1 MGIYLDNAAT
11 SFPKPKEVATAVYD
25 FMVNNGTSSGRG
37 SYKKAMQS
45 DYIVYECRKLI
56 GKLFNFDNPKKV
68 VLTSNVTDSLNIA
81 MRGILKENDHVI
93 TSSLEHNAVWR
104 CLKTLERDINIKIDT
119 VECSKDGI
127 TNSQDIKKYI
137 KKDTALIVFT
147 QASNVLGTI
156 QPIREIGAIA
166 REHNIPFLV
175 DSAQSAGAM
184 KIDVK
189 EDNIDILAFTG
200 HKSLLGPMG
209 TGGLIINTD
218 IDIKPLKAGGTGGD
232 SAYEYQPDYYP
243 NHLETGTSNVSGIAG
258 LREAIKF
265 LNKDKGMSI
274 EKLPRYY
281 TELERRLEIIKRIH
295 KGCNASDISDM
306 AYELML
312 DESNI
317 HRDLRIISD
326 GEMSVMGQRVKVEY
340 RKQNDENG
348 EEYIL
353 STAHPLFLVQNLEQI
368 IALLNG
374 LKYSYEI
381 YGYKEYARETAVSI
395 WMQLSD
401 YATNRIL
408 NELPKEELKIDI
420 NWYKMIAD
428 EAEERKRKLEEE
440 EDYIIDSFKTEE
452 FISNLGKNKEHSYLK
467 NLKNPRK

>member
-68 VLTSNVTDSLNIA
+68 VFTSNVTDSLNIA

-127 TNSQDIKKYI
+127 TNPQDIKKYI
-137 KKDTALIVFT
+137 REGTALIVFT

-265 LNKDKGMSI
+265 LNKEGIENIHNKEKELTKYAL
-274 EKLPRYY
+274 EKLE
-281 TELERRLEIIKRIH
+281 TVK
-295 KGCNASDISDM
+295 DI
-306 AYELML
+306 
-312 DESNI
+312 
-317 HRDLRIISD
+317 
-326 GEMSVMGQRVKVEY
+326 
-340 RKQNDENG
+340 
-348 EEYIL
+348 
-353 STAHPLFLVQNLEQI
+353 
-368 IALLNG
+368 
-374 LKYSYEI
+374 EI
-381 YGYKEYARETAVSI
+381 YGPKDCEKMLSVISFNIKYKRPEDVGSILDQKYDIMLRAGLHCAPTAHSVI
-395 WMQLSD
+395 GTKERGTL
-401 YATNRIL
+401 RIGLGYFNEKEDIDKLVEAL
-408 NELPKEELKIDI
+408 N
-420 NWYKMIAD
+420 
-428 EAEERKRKLEEE
+428 
-440 EDYIIDSFKTEE
+440 
-452 FISNLGKNKEHSYLK
+452 NL
-467 NLKNPRK
+467 

>member
-68 VLTSNVTDSLNIA
+68 VFTSNVTDSLNIA

-209 TGGLIINTD
+209 TGGLIINTN

-265 LNKDKGMSI
+265 LNKEGIENIHNKEKELTKYAL
-274 EKLPRYY
+274 EKLE
-281 TELERRLEIIKRIH
+281 TVK
-295 KGCNASDISDM
+295 DI
-306 AYELML
+306 
-312 DESNI
+312 
-317 HRDLRIISD
+317 
-326 GEMSVMGQRVKVEY
+326 
-340 RKQNDENG
+340 
-348 EEYIL
+348 
-353 STAHPLFLVQNLEQI
+353 
-368 IALLNG
+368 
-374 LKYSYEI
+374 EI
-381 YGYKEYARETAVSI
+381 YGPKDCEKMLSVISFNIKYKRPEDVGSILDQKYDIMLRAGLHCAPTAHSMI
-395 WMQLSD
+395 GTKDRGTL
-401 YATNRIL
+401 RIGLGYFNKKEDIDKLVEAL
-408 NELPKEELKIDI
+408 N
-420 NWYKMIAD
+420 
-428 EAEERKRKLEEE
+428 
-440 EDYIIDSFKTEE
+440 
-452 FISNLGKNKEHSYLK
+452 NL
-467 NLKNPRK
+467 

>member
-68 VLTSNVTDSLNIA
+68 VFTSNVTDSLNIA

-265 LNKDKGMSI
+265 LNKEGIENIHNKEKELTKYALEKLETVKDIEIYGPKDCEKMLSVISFNIKDKTPEDVGSILDQKYDIMLRAGLHCAPTAHSVIGTKDRGTLRIGLGYFNKKEDI
-274 EKLPRYY
+274 EKL
-281 TELERRLEIIKRIH
+281 
-295 KGCNASDISDM
+295 
-306 AYELML
+306 
-312 DESNI
+312 
-317 HRDLRIISD
+317 
-326 GEMSVMGQRVKVEY
+326 VEAL
-340 RKQNDENG
+340 N
-348 EEYIL
+348 
-353 STAHPLFLVQNLEQI
+353 NL
-368 IALLNG
+368 
-374 LKYSYEI
+374 
-381 YGYKEYARETAVSI
+381 
-395 WMQLSD
+395 
-401 YATNRIL
+401 
-408 NELPKEELKIDI
+408 
-420 NWYKMIAD
+420 
-428 EAEERKRKLEEE
+428 
-440 EDYIIDSFKTEE
+440 
-452 FISNLGKNKEHSYLK
+452 
-467 NLKNPRK
+467 

>member
-68 VLTSNVTDSLNIA
+68 VFTSNVTDSLNIA

-127 TNSQDIKKYI
+127 TNPQDIKKYI

-265 LNKDKGMSI
+265 LNKEGIENIHNKEKELTKYAL
-274 EKLPRYY
+274 EKLE
-281 TELERRLEIIKRIH
+281 TVK
-295 KGCNASDISDM
+295 DI
-306 AYELML
+306 
-312 DESNI
+312 
-317 HRDLRIISD
+317 
-326 GEMSVMGQRVKVEY
+326 
-340 RKQNDENG
+340 
-348 EEYIL
+348 
-353 STAHPLFLVQNLEQI
+353 
-368 IALLNG
+368 
-374 LKYSYEI
+374 EI
-381 YGYKEYARETAVSI
+381 YGPKDCEKMLSVISFNIKDKTPEDVGSILDQKYDIMIRAGLHCAPTAHSVIGTKDRGTLRIGLGYFNEKEDIDKLVEA
-395 WMQLSD
+395 
-401 YATNRIL
+401 L
-408 NELPKEELKIDI
+408 N
-420 NWYKMIAD
+420 
-428 EAEERKRKLEEE
+428 
-440 EDYIIDSFKTEE
+440 
-452 FISNLGKNKEHSYLK
+452 NL
-467 NLKNPRK
+467 

>member
-68 VLTSNVTDSLNIA
+68 VFTSNVTDSLNIA
-81 MRGILKENDHVI
+81 MRGILKDNDHVI

-127 TNSQDIKKYI
+127 TNPQDIKKYI

-184 KIDVK
+184 KIDFK

-265 LNKDKGMSI
+265 LNKEGIENIHNKEKELTKYAL
-274 EKLPRYY
+274 EKLE
-281 TELERRLEIIKRIH
+281 TVK
-295 KGCNASDISDM
+295 DI
-306 AYELML
+306 
-312 DESNI
+312 
-317 HRDLRIISD
+317 
-326 GEMSVMGQRVKVEY
+326 
-340 RKQNDENG
+340 
-348 EEYIL
+348 
-353 STAHPLFLVQNLEQI
+353 
-368 IALLNG
+368 
-374 LKYSYEI
+374 EI
-381 YGYKEYARETAVSI
+381 YGPKDCEKMLSVISFNIKDKRPEDVGSILDQKYDIMLRAGLHCAPTAHSVIGTKERGT
-395 WMQLSD
+395 L
-401 YATNRIL
+401 RIGLGYFNEKEDIDKLVEAL
-408 NELPKEELKIDI
+408 N
-420 NWYKMIAD
+420 
-428 EAEERKRKLEEE
+428 
-440 EDYIIDSFKTEE
+440 
-452 FISNLGKNKEHSYLK
+452 NL
-467 NLKNPRK
+467 

>member
-1 MGIYLDNAAT
+1 MGIYLDNGAT
-11 SFPKPKEVATAVYD
+11 SFPKPKEVANAVYD

-81 MRGILKENDHVI
+81 IRGILKENDHVI

-127 TNSQDIKKYI
+127 TNPEDVKKYI
-137 KKDTALIVFT
+137 KDNTALIVFT
-147 QASNVLGTI
+147 QASNVLGTV
-156 QPIREIGAIA
+156 QPIREIGKIA
-166 REHNIPFLV
+166 RENNIPFLV
-175 DSAQSAGAM
+175 DAAQSAGAM

-209 TGGLIINTD
+209 TGGLVINTD

-265 LNKDKGMSI
+265 LNKEGI
-274 EKLPRYY
+274 E
-281 TELERRLEIIKRIH
+281 
-295 KGCNASDISDM
+295 
-306 AYELML
+306 
-312 DESNI
+312 NI
-317 HRDLRIISD
+317 HNKEKELTKYALQKL
-326 GEMSVMGQRVKVEY
+326 ETVK
-340 RKQNDENG
+340 D
-348 EEYIL
+348 I
-353 STAHPLFLVQNLEQI
+353 
-368 IALLNG
+368 
-374 LKYSYEI
+374 EI
-381 YGYKEYARETAVSI
+381 YGPKDCEKMLSVISFNIKGKRPEDVGSILDQKYDIMLRAGLHCAPTAHSIIGTKERGT
-395 WMQLSD
+395 L
-401 YATNRIL
+401 RIGIGYF
-408 NELPKEELKIDI
+408 NE
-420 NWYKMIAD
+420 
-428 EAEERKRKLEEE
+428 
-440 EDYIIDSFKTEE
+440 
-452 FISNLGKNKEHSYLK
+452 KEHIDKLVDAL
-467 NLKNPRK
+467 NTL

>member
-68 VLTSNVTDSLNIA
+68 VFTSNVTDSLNIA

-127 TNSQDIKKYI
+127 TNQQDIKKYI

-265 LNKDKGMSI
+265 LNKEGIENIHNKEKELTKYAL
-274 EKLPRYY
+274 EKLE
-281 TELERRLEIIKRIH
+281 TVK
-295 KGCNASDISDM
+295 DI
-306 AYELML
+306 
-312 DESNI
+312 
-317 HRDLRIISD
+317 
-326 GEMSVMGQRVKVEY
+326 
-340 RKQNDENG
+340 
-348 EEYIL
+348 
-353 STAHPLFLVQNLEQI
+353 
-368 IALLNG
+368 
-374 LKYSYEI
+374 EI
-381 YGYKEYARETAVSI
+381 YGPKDCEKMLSVISFNIKDKTPEDVGSILDQKYDIMLRAGLHCAPTAHSVIGTKERGT
-395 WMQLSD
+395 L
-401 YATNRIL
+401 RIGLGYFNEKEDIDKLVEAL
-408 NELPKEELKIDI
+408 N
-420 NWYKMIAD
+420 
-428 EAEERKRKLEEE
+428 
-440 EDYIIDSFKTEE
+440 
-452 FISNLGKNKEHSYLK
+452 NL
-467 NLKNPRK
+467 

>member
-68 VLTSNVTDSLNIA
+68 IFTSNVTDSLNIA

-127 TNSQDIKKYI
+127 TNPQDIKKYI

-156 QPIREIGAIA
+156 QPIREIGSIA

-209 TGGLIINTD
+209 TGGLIINTN

-265 LNKDKGMSI
+265 LNKEGIENIHNKEKELTKYAL
-274 EKLPRYY
+274 EKLE
-281 TELERRLEIIKRIH
+281 TVK
-295 KGCNASDISDM
+295 DI
-306 AYELML
+306 
-312 DESNI
+312 
-317 HRDLRIISD
+317 
-326 GEMSVMGQRVKVEY
+326 
-340 RKQNDENG
+340 
-348 EEYIL
+348 
-353 STAHPLFLVQNLEQI
+353 
-368 IALLNG
+368 
-374 LKYSYEI
+374 EI
-381 YGYKEYARETAVSI
+381 YGPKDCEKMLSVISFNIKDKRPEDVGSILDQKYDIMLRAGLHCAPTAHSVIGTKERGT
-395 WMQLSD
+395 L
-401 YATNRIL
+401 RIGLGYFNEKEDIDKLVEAL
-408 NELPKEELKIDI
+408 N
-420 NWYKMIAD
+420 
-428 EAEERKRKLEEE
+428 
-440 EDYIIDSFKTEE
+440 
-452 FISNLGKNKEHSYLK
+452 NL
-467 NLKNPRK
+467 

>member
-68 VLTSNVTDSLNIA
+68 VFTSNVTDSLNIA

-127 TNSQDIKKYI
+127 TNPQDIKKYI

-166 REHNIPFLV
+166 RDHNIPFLV

-218 IDIKPLKAGGTGGD
+218 IDIKPLKSGGTGGD

-265 LNKDKGMSI
+265 LNKEGIENIHNKEKELTKYAL
-274 EKLPRYY
+274 EKLE
-281 TELERRLEIIKRIH
+281 TVK
-295 KGCNASDISDM
+295 DI
-306 AYELML
+306 
-312 DESNI
+312 
-317 HRDLRIISD
+317 
-326 GEMSVMGQRVKVEY
+326 
-340 RKQNDENG
+340 
-348 EEYIL
+348 
-353 STAHPLFLVQNLEQI
+353 
-368 IALLNG
+368 
-374 LKYSYEI
+374 EI
-381 YGYKEYARETAVSI
+381 YGPKDCEKMLSVISFNIKDKRPEDVGSILDQKYDIMLRAGLHCAPTAHSVIGTKERGT
-395 WMQLSD
+395 L
-401 YATNRIL
+401 RIGLGYFNEKEDIDKLVEGL
-408 NELPKEELKIDI
+408 N
-420 NWYKMIAD
+420 
-428 EAEERKRKLEEE
+428 
-440 EDYIIDSFKTEE
+440 
-452 FISNLGKNKEHSYLK
+452 YL
-467 NLKNPRK
+467 

>member
-68 VLTSNVTDSLNIA
+68 VFTSNVTDSLNIA

-127 TNSQDIKKYI
+127 TNPQDIKKYI

-265 LNKDKGMSI
+265 LNKEGIENIHNKEKELTKYAL
-274 EKLPRYY
+274 EKLE
-281 TELERRLEIIKRIH
+281 TVK
-295 KGCNASDISDM
+295 DI
-306 AYELML
+306 
-312 DESNI
+312 
-317 HRDLRIISD
+317 
-326 GEMSVMGQRVKVEY
+326 
-340 RKQNDENG
+340 
-348 EEYIL
+348 
-353 STAHPLFLVQNLEQI
+353 
-368 IALLNG
+368 
-374 LKYSYEI
+374 EI
-381 YGYKEYARETAVSI
+381 YGPKDCEKMLSVISFNIKDKRPEDVGSILDQKYDIMLRAGLHCAPTAHSVIGTKDRGTLRIGLGYFNEKEDIDKLVEA
-395 WMQLSD
+395 
-401 YATNRIL
+401 L
-408 NELPKEELKIDI
+408 N
-420 NWYKMIAD
+420 
-428 EAEERKRKLEEE
+428 
-440 EDYIIDSFKTEE
+440 
-452 FISNLGKNKEHSYLK
+452 NL
-467 NLKNPRK
+467 

>member
-68 VLTSNVTDSLNIA
+68 IFTSNVTDSLNIA

-209 TGGLIINTD
+209 TGGLIINTN

-265 LNKDKGMSI
+265 LNKEGIENIHNKEKELTKYAL
-274 EKLPRYY
+274 EKLE
-281 TELERRLEIIKRIH
+281 TVK
-295 KGCNASDISDM
+295 DI
-306 AYELML
+306 
-312 DESNI
+312 
-317 HRDLRIISD
+317 
-326 GEMSVMGQRVKVEY
+326 
-340 RKQNDENG
+340 
-348 EEYIL
+348 
-353 STAHPLFLVQNLEQI
+353 
-368 IALLNG
+368 
-374 LKYSYEI
+374 EI
-381 YGYKEYARETAVSI
+381 YGPKDCEKMLSVISFNIKDKRPEDVGSILDQKYDIMLRAGLHCAPTAHSVIGTKERGT
-395 WMQLSD
+395 L
-401 YATNRIL
+401 RIGLGYFNEKEDIDKLVEAL
-408 NELPKEELKIDI
+408 N
-420 NWYKMIAD
+420 
-428 EAEERKRKLEEE
+428 
-440 EDYIIDSFKTEE
+440 
-452 FISNLGKNKEHSYLK
+452 NL
-467 NLKNPRK
+467 

>member
-68 VLTSNVTDSLNIA
+68 VFTSNVTDSLNIA

-127 TNSQDIKKYI
+127 TNPQDIKKYI

-200 HKSLLGPMG
+200 HKSLFGPMG
-209 TGGLIINTD
+209 TGGLIVNCDYDIN
-218 IDIKPLKAGGTGGD
+218 PLKVGGTGGD
-232 SAYEYQPDYYP
+232 SKYEYQPNYYP
-243 NHLETGTSNVSGIAG
+243 NKLESGTLNVSGIVG

-265 LNKDKGMSI
+265 INSETI
-274 EKLPRYY
+274 EK
-281 TELERRLEIIKRIH
+281 IH
-295 KGCNASDISDM
+295 KKEK
-306 AYELML
+306 ELTSYAL
-312 DESNI
+312 KRLKEVKNI
-317 HRDLRIISD
+317 
-326 GEMSVMGQRVKVEY
+326 K
-340 RKQNDENG
+340 
-348 EEYIL
+348 
-353 STAHPLFLVQNLEQI
+353 
-368 IALLNG
+368 
-374 LKYSYEI
+374 I
-381 YGYKEYARETAVSI
+381 YGPQNENDIVGVISFNIGNINAEKVVYNLDIKHNIMLRAGLHCSPNAHELIGTKDIGTVRVGIGYFNEFNDIDKLVYA
-395 WMQLSD
+395 
-401 YATNRIL
+401 L
-408 NELPKEELKIDI
+408 NDI
-420 NWYKMIAD
+420 QN
-428 EAEERKRKLEEE
+428 
-440 EDYIIDSFKTEE
+440 S
-452 FISNLGKNKEHSYLK
+452 
-467 NLKNPRK
+467 

>member
-68 VLTSNVTDSLNIA
+68 VFTSNVTDSLNIA

-127 TNSQDIKKYI
+127 TNPQDIKKYI

-265 LNKDKGMSI
+265 LNKEGIENIHNKEKELTKYAL
-274 EKLPRYY
+274 EKLE
-281 TELERRLEIIKRIH
+281 TVK
-295 KGCNASDISDM
+295 DI
-306 AYELML
+306 
-312 DESNI
+312 
-317 HRDLRIISD
+317 
-326 GEMSVMGQRVKVEY
+326 
-340 RKQNDENG
+340 
-348 EEYIL
+348 
-353 STAHPLFLVQNLEQI
+353 
-368 IALLNG
+368 
-374 LKYSYEI
+374 EI
-381 YGYKEYARETAVSI
+381 YGPKDCEKMLSVISFNIKDKRPEDVGSILDQKYDIMLRAGLHCAPTAHSVIGTKERGTLRVGLGYFNKKEDIDKLVEA
-395 WMQLSD
+395 
-401 YATNRIL
+401 L
-408 NELPKEELKIDI
+408 N
-420 NWYKMIAD
+420 
-428 EAEERKRKLEEE
+428 
-440 EDYIIDSFKTEE
+440 
-452 FISNLGKNKEHSYLK
+452 NL
-467 NLKNPRK
+467 

>member
-1 MGIYLDNAAT
+1 MGIYLDNTAT
-11 SFPKPKEVATAVYD
+11 SSPKPKEVATAGYD
-25 FMVNNGTSSGRG
+25 VMVNNGTSSGRG

-68 VLTSNVTDSLNIA
+68 IFTSNVTDSLNIA

-93 TSSLEHNAVWR
+93 TTSLEHNAVWR

-127 TNSQDIKKYI
+127 TNQQDIKKYI

-265 LNKDKGMSI
+265 LNKEGIENIHNKEKELTKYAL
-274 EKLPRYY
+274 EKLE
-281 TELERRLEIIKRIH
+281 TVK
-295 KGCNASDISDM
+295 DI
-306 AYELML
+306 
-312 DESNI
+312 
-317 HRDLRIISD
+317 
-326 GEMSVMGQRVKVEY
+326 
-340 RKQNDENG
+340 
-348 EEYIL
+348 
-353 STAHPLFLVQNLEQI
+353 
-368 IALLNG
+368 
-374 LKYSYEI
+374 EI
-381 YGYKEYARETAVSI
+381 YGPKDCEKMLSVISFNIKDKRPEDVGSILDQKYDIMLRAGLHCAPTAHSVIGTKERGT
-395 WMQLSD
+395 L
-401 YATNRIL
+401 RIGLGYFNEKEDIDKLVEAL
-408 NELPKEELKIDI
+408 N
-420 NWYKMIAD
+420 
-428 EAEERKRKLEEE
+428 
-440 EDYIIDSFKTEE
+440 
-452 FISNLGKNKEHSYLK
+452 NL
-467 NLKNPRK
+467 

>member
-37 SYKKAMQS
+37 SYKKAMES

-68 VLTSNVTDSLNIA
+68 VFTSNVTDSLNIA

-127 TNSQDIKKYI
+127 TNPQDIKKYI

-265 LNKDKGMSI
+265 LNKEGIENIHNKEKELTKYAL
-274 EKLPRYY
+274 EKLE
-281 TELERRLEIIKRIH
+281 TVK
-295 KGCNASDISDM
+295 DI
-306 AYELML
+306 
-312 DESNI
+312 
-317 HRDLRIISD
+317 
-326 GEMSVMGQRVKVEY
+326 
-340 RKQNDENG
+340 
-348 EEYIL
+348 
-353 STAHPLFLVQNLEQI
+353 
-368 IALLNG
+368 
-374 LKYSYEI
+374 EI
-381 YGYKEYARETAVSI
+381 YGPKDCEKMLSVISFNIKDKRPEDVGSILDQKYDIMLRAGLHCAPTAHSVIGTKERGTLRVGLGYFNEKEDIDKLVEA
-395 WMQLSD
+395 
-401 YATNRIL
+401 L
-408 NELPKEELKIDI
+408 N
-420 NWYKMIAD
+420 
-428 EAEERKRKLEEE
+428 
-440 EDYIIDSFKTEE
+440 
-452 FISNLGKNKEHSYLK
+452 NL
-467 NLKNPRK
+467 

>member
-68 VLTSNVTDSLNIA
+68 IFTSNVTDSLNIA

-127 TNSQDIKKYI
+127 TNPQDIKKYI

-243 NHLETGTSNVSGIAG
+243 NHLETGTLNVSGIAG

-265 LNKDKGMSI
+265 LNKEGIENIHNKEKELTKYAL
-274 EKLPRYY
+274 EKLE
-281 TELERRLEIIKRIH
+281 TVK
-295 KGCNASDISDM
+295 DI
-306 AYELML
+306 
-312 DESNI
+312 
-317 HRDLRIISD
+317 
-326 GEMSVMGQRVKVEY
+326 
-340 RKQNDENG
+340 
-348 EEYIL
+348 
-353 STAHPLFLVQNLEQI
+353 
-368 IALLNG
+368 
-374 LKYSYEI
+374 EI
-381 YGYKEYARETAVSI
+381 YGPKDCEKMLSVISFNIKDKRPEDVGSILDQKYDIMLRAGLHCAPTAHSVIGTKERGT
-395 WMQLSD
+395 L
-401 YATNRIL
+401 RIGLGYFNEKEDIDKLVEAL
-408 NELPKEELKIDI
+408 N
-420 NWYKMIAD
+420 
-428 EAEERKRKLEEE
+428 
-440 EDYIIDSFKTEE
+440 
-452 FISNLGKNKEHSYLK
+452 NL
-467 NLKNPRK
+467 

>member
-68 VLTSNVTDSLNIA
+68 VFTSNVTDSLNIA

-127 TNSQDIKKYI
+127 TNPQDIKKYI

-209 TGGLIINTD
+209 TGGLIINTN

-265 LNKDKGMSI
+265 LNKEGIENIHNKEKELTKYAL
-274 EKLPRYY
+274 EKLE
-281 TELERRLEIIKRIH
+281 TVK
-295 KGCNASDISDM
+295 DI
-306 AYELML
+306 
-312 DESNI
+312 
-317 HRDLRIISD
+317 
-326 GEMSVMGQRVKVEY
+326 
-340 RKQNDENG
+340 
-348 EEYIL
+348 
-353 STAHPLFLVQNLEQI
+353 
-368 IALLNG
+368 
-374 LKYSYEI
+374 EI
-381 YGYKEYARETAVSI
+381 YGPKDCEKMLSVISFNIKDKRPEDVGSILDQKYDIMLRAGLHCAPTAHSVIGIKERGT
-395 WMQLSD
+395 L
-401 YATNRIL
+401 RIGLGYFNEKEDIDKLVEAL
-408 NELPKEELKIDI
+408 N
-420 NWYKMIAD
+420 
-428 EAEERKRKLEEE
+428 
-440 EDYIIDSFKTEE
+440 
-452 FISNLGKNKEHSYLK
+452 NL
-467 NLKNPRK
+467 

>member
-68 VLTSNVTDSLNIA
+68 VFTSNVTDSLNIA

-127 TNSQDIKKYI
+127 TNPQDIKKYI

-209 TGGLIINTD
+209 TGGLIINTA

-265 LNKDKGMSI
+265 LNKEGIENIHNKEKELTKYAL
-274 EKLPRYY
+274 EKLE
-281 TELERRLEIIKRIH
+281 TIK
-295 KGCNASDISDM
+295 DI
-306 AYELML
+306 
-312 DESNI
+312 
-317 HRDLRIISD
+317 
-326 GEMSVMGQRVKVEY
+326 
-340 RKQNDENG
+340 
-348 EEYIL
+348 
-353 STAHPLFLVQNLEQI
+353 
-368 IALLNG
+368 
-374 LKYSYEI
+374 EI
-381 YGYKEYARETAVSI
+381 YGPKDCEKMLSVISFNIKDKRPEEVGSILDQKYDIMLRAGLHCAPTAHSVIGTKERGT
-395 WMQLSD
+395 L
-401 YATNRIL
+401 RIGLGYFNEKEDIDKLVEAL
-408 NELPKEELKIDI
+408 N
-420 NWYKMIAD
+420 
-428 EAEERKRKLEEE
+428 
-440 EDYIIDSFKTEE
+440 
-452 FISNLGKNKEHSYLK
+452 NL
-467 NLKNPRK
+467 

>member
-68 VLTSNVTDSLNIA
+68 VFTSNVTDSLNIA

-218 IDIKPLKAGGTGGD
+218 IDIKPIKAGGTGGD

-265 LNKDKGMSI
+265 LNKEGIENIHNKEKELTKYAL
-274 EKLPRYY
+274 EKLE
-281 TELERRLEIIKRIH
+281 TVK
-295 KGCNASDISDM
+295 DI
-306 AYELML
+306 
-312 DESNI
+312 
-317 HRDLRIISD
+317 
-326 GEMSVMGQRVKVEY
+326 
-340 RKQNDENG
+340 
-348 EEYIL
+348 
-353 STAHPLFLVQNLEQI
+353 
-368 IALLNG
+368 
-374 LKYSYEI
+374 EI
-381 YGYKEYARETAVSI
+381 YGPKDCEKMLSVISFNIKDKTPEDVGSILDQKYDIMLRAGLHCAPTAHSVIGTKERGT
-395 WMQLSD
+395 L
-401 YATNRIL
+401 RIGLGYFNEKEDIDKLVEAL
-408 NELPKEELKIDI
+408 N
-420 NWYKMIAD
+420 
-428 EAEERKRKLEEE
+428 
-440 EDYIIDSFKTEE
+440 
-452 FISNLGKNKEHSYLK
+452 NL
-467 NLKNPRK
+467 

>member
-68 VLTSNVTDSLNIA
+68 VFTSNVTDSLNIA

-127 TNSQDIKKYI
+127 TNPQDIKKYI

-265 LNKDKGMSI
+265 LNKEGIENIHNKEKELTKYALEKLETVKDIEIYGPKDCEKMLSVISFNIKDKRPEDVGSILDQKYDIMLRAGLHCAPTAHSVIGTKDRGTLRIGLGYFNKKEDI
-274 EKLPRYY
+274 EKL
-281 TELERRLEIIKRIH
+281 
-295 KGCNASDISDM
+295 
-306 AYELML
+306 
-312 DESNI
+312 
-317 HRDLRIISD
+317 
-326 GEMSVMGQRVKVEY
+326 VEAL
-340 RKQNDENG
+340 N
-348 EEYIL
+348 
-353 STAHPLFLVQNLEQI
+353 NL
-368 IALLNG
+368 
-374 LKYSYEI
+374 
-381 YGYKEYARETAVSI
+381 
-395 WMQLSD
+395 
-401 YATNRIL
+401 
-408 NELPKEELKIDI
+408 
-420 NWYKMIAD
+420 
-428 EAEERKRKLEEE
+428 
-440 EDYIIDSFKTEE
+440 
-452 FISNLGKNKEHSYLK
+452 
-467 NLKNPRK
+467 

>member
-68 VLTSNVTDSLNIA
+68 VFTSNVTDSLNIA

-127 TNSQDIKKYI
+127 TNPQDIKKYI

-200 HKSLLGPMG
+200 HKSLLGPVG

-265 LNKDKGMSI
+265 LNKEGIENIHNKEKELTKYAL
-274 EKLPRYY
+274 EKLE
-281 TELERRLEIIKRIH
+281 TVK
-295 KGCNASDISDM
+295 DI
-306 AYELML
+306 
-312 DESNI
+312 
-317 HRDLRIISD
+317 
-326 GEMSVMGQRVKVEY
+326 
-340 RKQNDENG
+340 
-348 EEYIL
+348 
-353 STAHPLFLVQNLEQI
+353 
-368 IALLNG
+368 
-374 LKYSYEI
+374 EI
-381 YGYKEYARETAVSI
+381 YGPKDCEKMLSVISFNIKYKRPEDVGSILDQKYDIMLRAGLHCAPTAHSVI
-395 WMQLSD
+395 GTKERGTL
-401 YATNRIL
+401 RIGLGYFNEKEDIDKLVEAL
-408 NELPKEELKIDI
+408 N
-420 NWYKMIAD
+420 
-428 EAEERKRKLEEE
+428 
-440 EDYIIDSFKTEE
+440 
-452 FISNLGKNKEHSYLK
+452 NL
-467 NLKNPRK
+467 

>member
-127 TNSQDIKKYI
+127 TNPQDIKKYI

-265 LNKDKGMSI
+265 LNKEGI
-274 EKLPRYY
+274 ENIHNKEK
-281 TELERRLEIIKRIH
+281 ELTKYALQRLETVK
-295 KGCNASDISDM
+295 DI
-306 AYELML
+306 
-312 DESNI
+312 
-317 HRDLRIISD
+317 
-326 GEMSVMGQRVKVEY
+326 
-340 RKQNDENG
+340 
-348 EEYIL
+348 
-353 STAHPLFLVQNLEQI
+353 
-368 IALLNG
+368 
-374 LKYSYEI
+374 EI
-381 YGYKEYARETAVSI
+381 YGPKDCEKI
-395 WMQLSD
+395 LSV
-401 YATNRIL
+401 I
-408 NELPKEELKIDI
+408 
-420 NWYKMIAD
+420 
-428 EAEERKRKLEEE
+428 
-440 EDYIIDSFKTEE
+440 SFN
-452 FISNLGKNKEHSYLK
+452 IKNKRPEDISTILDQKYDIMLRAGLHCAPTAHSVINTKDRGSLRIGIGYFNTKDNIDKLVEALN
-467 NLKNPRK
+467 NL

>member
-68 VLTSNVTDSLNIA
+68 VFTSNVTDSLNIA

-127 TNSQDIKKYI
+127 TNPQDIKKYI

-265 LNKDKGMSI
+265 LNKEGI
-274 EKLPRYY
+274 ENIHNKEK
-281 TELERRLEIIKRIH
+281 ELTKYALQRLETVK
-295 KGCNASDISDM
+295 DI
-306 AYELML
+306 
-312 DESNI
+312 
-317 HRDLRIISD
+317 
-326 GEMSVMGQRVKVEY
+326 
-340 RKQNDENG
+340 
-348 EEYIL
+348 
-353 STAHPLFLVQNLEQI
+353 
-368 IALLNG
+368 
-374 LKYSYEI
+374 EI
-381 YGYKEYARETAVSI
+381 YGPKDCEKI
-395 WMQLSD
+395 LSV
-401 YATNRIL
+401 I
-408 NELPKEELKIDI
+408 
-420 NWYKMIAD
+420 
-428 EAEERKRKLEEE
+428 
-440 EDYIIDSFKTEE
+440 SFN
-452 FISNLGKNKEHSYLK
+452 IKNKRPEDVGSILDQKYDIMLRAGLHCAPTAHSVIGTKERGTLRIGLGYFNEKEDIDKLVEALN
-467 NLKNPRK
+467 NL

>member
-68 VLTSNVTDSLNIA
+68 IFTSNVTDSLNIA
-81 MRGILKENDHVI
+81 MREILKENDHVI

-127 TNSQDIKKYI
+127 TNPQDIKKYI

-209 TGGLIINTD
+209 TGGLIINTN

-265 LNKDKGMSI
+265 LNKEGIENIHNKEKELTKYAL
-274 EKLPRYY
+274 EKLE
-281 TELERRLEIIKRIH
+281 TVK
-295 KGCNASDISDM
+295 DI
-306 AYELML
+306 
-312 DESNI
+312 
-317 HRDLRIISD
+317 
-326 GEMSVMGQRVKVEY
+326 
-340 RKQNDENG
+340 
-348 EEYIL
+348 
-353 STAHPLFLVQNLEQI
+353 
-368 IALLNG
+368 
-374 LKYSYEI
+374 EI
-381 YGYKEYARETAVSI
+381 YGPKDCEKMLSVISFNIKDKRPEDVGSILDQKYDIMLRAGLHCAPTAHSVIGTKERGT
-395 WMQLSD
+395 L
-401 YATNRIL
+401 RIGLGYFNEKEDIDKLVEAL
-408 NELPKEELKIDI
+408 N
-420 NWYKMIAD
+420 
-428 EAEERKRKLEEE
+428 
-440 EDYIIDSFKTEE
+440 
-452 FISNLGKNKEHSYLK
+452 NL
-467 NLKNPRK
+467 

>member
-68 VLTSNVTDSLNIA
+68 VFTSNVTDSLNIA

-127 TNSQDIKKYI
+127 TNPQDIKKYI

-243 NHLETGTSNVSGIAG
+243 NHLETGTSNVSGIVG

-265 LNKDKGMSI
+265 LNKEGI
-274 EKLPRYY
+274 E
-281 TELERRLEIIKRIH
+281 
-295 KGCNASDISDM
+295 
-306 AYELML
+306 
-312 DESNI
+312 NI
-317 HRDLRIISD
+317 HNKEKELTKYALKKL
-326 GEMSVMGQRVKVEY
+326 ETVK
-340 RKQNDENG
+340 D
-348 EEYIL
+348 I
-353 STAHPLFLVQNLEQI
+353 
-368 IALLNG
+368 
-374 LKYSYEI
+374 EI
-381 YGYKEYARETAVSI
+381 YGPKDCEKMLSVISFNIKDKRPEDVGSILDQKYDIMLRAGLHCAPTAHSVIGTKERGT
-395 WMQLSD
+395 L
-401 YATNRIL
+401 RIGLGYFNKKEDIDKLVEAL
-408 NELPKEELKIDI
+408 N
-420 NWYKMIAD
+420 
-428 EAEERKRKLEEE
+428 
-440 EDYIIDSFKTEE
+440 
-452 FISNLGKNKEHSYLK
+452 NL
-467 NLKNPRK
+467 

>member
-68 VLTSNVTDSLNIA
+68 VFTSNVTDSLNIA
-81 MRGILKENDHVI
+81 IRGILKENDHVI

-127 TNSQDIKKYI
+127 TNPQDIKKYI

-209 TGGLIINTD
+209 TGGLIINTN
-218 IDIKPLKAGGTGGD
+218 IDIKQLKAGGTGGD

-265 LNKDKGMSI
+265 LNKEGIENIHNKEKELTKYAL
-274 EKLPRYY
+274 EKLE
-281 TELERRLEIIKRIH
+281 TVK
-295 KGCNASDISDM
+295 DI
-306 AYELML
+306 
-312 DESNI
+312 
-317 HRDLRIISD
+317 
-326 GEMSVMGQRVKVEY
+326 
-340 RKQNDENG
+340 
-348 EEYIL
+348 
-353 STAHPLFLVQNLEQI
+353 
-368 IALLNG
+368 
-374 LKYSYEI
+374 EI
-381 YGYKEYARETAVSI
+381 YGPRDCEKMLSVISFNIKDKTPEDVGSILDQKYDIMLRAGLHCAPTAHSVIGTKERGT
-395 WMQLSD
+395 L
-401 YATNRIL
+401 RIGLGYFNEKEDIDKLVEAL
-408 NELPKEELKIDI
+408 N
-420 NWYKMIAD
+420 
-428 EAEERKRKLEEE
+428 
-440 EDYIIDSFKTEE
+440 
-452 FISNLGKNKEHSYLK
+452 NL
-467 NLKNPRK
+467 